1 MLRVEMLGK
10 FRQHVQQLDAGSDLK
25 PRRSWCCGD
34 PSSRNGKV
42 GGVSDNFDPTRSVRM
57 FVGGRGHYALTAL
70 WSSTQNV
77 AGSCISWVERAFCC
91 ASRGAEVSRRH
102 HSFEDRATIG
112 VLPTLA
118 NAESLGVSRCL

>member
-77 AGSCISWVERAFCC
+77 AGSCISWVEEHSAVPREARKSRDVTT
-91 ASRGAEVSRRH
+91 ASRTE
-102 HSFEDRATIG
+102 
-112 VLPTLA
+112 LQLA
-118 NAESLGVSRCL
+118 CFPRSQTPKV